1 MQAGDA
7 EIMAIKAVGWMA
19 ENQPALDRFLAETG
33 EDGGSIGERLPD
45 PEFLAAIIDHL
56 LSSDESVR
64 EFCAAHQIPPEAP
77 MRARTLLPGGDAPN
91 WT

>member
-1 MQAGDA
+1 MQAGEA
-7 EIMAIKAVGWMA
+7 EIIAIKAIGWMA
-19 ENQPALDRFLAETG
+19 ENEPVLDRFLAETG
-33 EDGGSIGERLPD
+33 EDFGGIRDRLPD

-64 EFCAAHQIPPEAP
+64 EFCSAHRIPLDAP
-77 MRARTLLPGGDAPN
+77 MQARMLLPGGEVPN